1 MGDPWEPELE
11 LMWAWAIEQGI
22 DAEEASTMSAEV
34 RHLVEDYLAYWA
46 GHEEAPG
53 PWTTENTEVKVEWEV
68 RPGTTLTATI
78 DRLAKDRDGKLWVF
92 ERKSTQDIPDSDW
105 RTVDP
110 QTMLQFMLAR
120 HMGLEVS
127 GIVFD
132 YICTRPGRV
141 PRITQQGRLY
151 QSDENMATRGRYFAE
166 AENLMRKLHQ
176 PEEYINGWRARL
188 VSDGQW
194 FQRYVTMRPDD
205 NGMLTL
211 KDVAQTLRHIA
222 AAQSADYY
230 PRSINLL
237 DCRLFCPYGKL
248 CMAEYQLG
256 HESQARREEYL
267 TLSNED
273 NWMMGRTG

>member
-1 MGDPWEPELE
+1 MQQ
-11 LMWAWAIEQGI
+11 WAIENGI
-22 DAEEASTMSAEV
+22 DPSEAFEMGREV
-34 RHLVEDYLAYWA
+34 NELVEDYLAYWQ

-53 PWTTENTEVKVEWEV
+53 PWTTENTEVKVCWEV
-68 RPGTTLTATI
+68 RPGVTLTATI
-78 DRLAKDRDGKLWVF
+78 DRLAKDREGKLWIW

-110 QTMLQFMLAR
+110 QTMLQYMIAR
-120 HMGLEVS
+120 HEGLPVS

-141 PRITQQGRLY
+141 PRITQQGKLY
-151 QSDENMATRGRYFAE
+151 QSDENMSTRGRYWAVAE
-166 AENLMRKLHQ
+166 EKLRKAGQ
-176 PEEYINGWRARL
+176 GDTYINLFRERIVA
-188 VSDGQW
+188 DGQW
-194 FQRYVTMRPDD
+194 FQRYVTLRPDD

-211 KDVAQTLRHIA
+211 QDVAQMLRHIYS
-222 AAQSADYY
+222 AQERGYY

-256 HESQARREEYL
+256 HRSEARREEYL
-267 TLSNED
+267 TLQTED
-273 NWMMGRTG
+273 NWQMGRTG

>member
-1 MGDPWEPELE
+1 
-11 LMWAWAIEQGI
+11 MWRWAVEQGI
-22 DAEEASTMSAEV
+22 DAEEASEMAREV
-34 RHLVEDYLAYWA
+34 ADLVEDYLAYWA
-46 GHEEAPG
+46 GHSEAPG
-53 PWTTENTEVKVEWEV
+53 PWTTENTEVRVEWEV
-68 RPGTTLTATI
+68 RPGTCLTATI
-78 DRLAKDRDGKLWVF
+78 DRLAKDRDGKLWVW

-105 RTVDP
+105 RCVDP

-120 HMGLEVS
+120 HMGLPVS

-132 YICTRPGRV
+132 YICTRPGRI

-151 QSDENMATRGRYFAE
+151 QSDENMATRGRYFAVAE
-166 AENLMRKLHQ
+166 AAMRKARM
-176 PEEYINGWRARL
+176 PEEYIHEARTRI
-188 VSDGQW
+188 VADGQW
-194 FQRYVTMRPDD
+194 FQRYVTLRPDD

-211 KDVAQTLRHIA
+211 RDVAQTLRHIA
-222 AAQSADYY
+222 SAAQGGYF

-256 HESQARREEYL
+256 RRSEARREEYV
-267 TLSNED
+267 TLGTED